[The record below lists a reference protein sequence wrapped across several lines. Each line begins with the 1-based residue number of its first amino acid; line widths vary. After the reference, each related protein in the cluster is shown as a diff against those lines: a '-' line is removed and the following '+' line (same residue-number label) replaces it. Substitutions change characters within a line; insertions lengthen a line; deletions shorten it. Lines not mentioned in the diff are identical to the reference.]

1 MVPRWPQSAHPREWG
16 RNGGPQG
23 STHLM
28 GLSLGHRPRAPPRL
42 QVHIGH
48 RRSCERSHRCISQGP
63 DPPGVCWRHLPLI
76 TPIPDPVGVAWM
88 CLLLHHPHPRPSWD
102 SLDVSPPS
110 IAPSQ
115 TKLGFAGCFPTP
127 ITPIL
132 QPVRACWMWPSVT
145 PHPAGA
151 HLQPL
156 EPLQPSSWGKAT
168 VWGHHR
174 RWDAG
179 RTRGHA
185 LSHHPVTG
193 TTLTPA
199 LSSAPWTGMGT
210 AHPQPVR
217 PQELEVSPSPSPT
230 YLRPPCAPHGLAR
243 LQPYKAGAEP
253 HAPQPPCVHRKSR
266 STLPLLTVNTSSG
279 PARPWPPQCRG
290 QVHPVPFSPK
300 WGPPR
305 SPRCPQPGHPAG

>member
-1 MVPRWPQSAHPREWG
+1 MGVLRAAPTSWVSRWDTGLVLPPASRSTSVTDEAASGATDALAKARTPLG
-16 RNGGPQG
+16 SVGGISPSSLPSQ
-23 STHLM
+23 TQL
-28 GLSLGHRPRAPPRL
+28 GLPGCVSYSITPT
-42 QVHIGH
+42 
-48 RRSCERSHRCISQGP
+48 P
-63 DPPGVCWRHLPLI
+63 DPAGTRWTCPPLHCPIPDQAGVCWMLP
-76 TPIPDPVGVAWM
+76 
-88 CLLLHHPHPRPSWD
+88 H
-102 SLDVSPPS
+102 
-110 IAPSQ
+110 
-115 TKLGFAGCFPTP
+115 
-127 ITPIL
+127 PIL